1 MLNPTL
7 QYSTANG
14 AMVSDEALMEAITD
28 HRPEALHEF
37 YSRHGGRL
45 KSVIGNVVH
54 EEGDA
59 DDVLQDIL
67 LQIWHEADHYSPEA
81 GKLLGWVVT
90 LARRRAIDRLR
101 RKQAYCRAKER
112 YQEHL
117 NEQPASAPDNHSFG
131 DDISRSDL
139 RHFLHRRLNVLPR
152 HQREALELA
161 FFAGMSHREIAAVTR
176 APLGTVKTRLELGL
190 QKLTQSL
197 RPIRHKIYNLGR
209 RGLRQTR
216 PQGKSELPAGL
227 LVKSPASC
235 RSFIRK
241 KSGLDVLGLKFPVAV
256 LCS

>member
-7 QYSTANG
+7 QYNNG
-14 AMVSDEALMEAITD
+14 ATVSDEALMEAITD
-28 HRPEALHEF
+28 HRPEALNEF

-67 LQIWHEADHYSPEA
+67 LQIWHEADHYSPKA

-112 YQEHL
+112 YQAHIE
-117 NEQPASAPDNHSFG
+117 EPASAPDTHSFG

-139 RHFLHRRLNVLPR
+139 RHFLHRRLNVLPG

-197 RPIRHKIYNLGR
+197 RPIRHKI
-209 RGLRQTR
+209 
-216 PQGKSELPAGL
+216 
-227 LVKSPASC
+227 
-235 RSFIRK
+235 
-241 KSGLDVLGLKFPVAV
+241 
-256 LCS
+256 

>member
-14 AMVSDEALMEAITD
+14 APVSDEALMEAITD
-28 HRPEALHEF
+28 HRPEALSEF

-67 LQIWHEADHYSPEA
+67 LQIWHEADHYSPKA

-112 YQEHL
+112 FQAHL
-117 NEQPASAPDNHSFG
+117 DEQISPISHTSDNE
-131 DDISRSDL
+131 ISRSDL
-139 RHFLHRRLNVLPR
+139 RHFLHRRLRCLP
-152 HQREALELA
+152 HYQREAIELA
-161 FFAGMSHREIAAVTR
+161 FFTGMSH
-176 APLGTVKTRLELGL
+176 
-190 QKLTQSL
+190 
-197 RPIRHKIYNLGR
+197 
-209 RGLRQTR
+209 
-216 PQGKSELPAGL
+216 
-227 LVKSPASC
+227 
-235 RSFIRK
+235 
-241 KSGLDVLGLKFPVAV
+241 
-256 LCS
+256 

>member
-1 MLNPTL
+1 MAISHCWSCENKRDETEQQKLVRGALMLNPTL
-7 QYSTANG
+7 QYSNG
-14 AMVSDEALMEAITD
+14 ATVSDEALMEAITD
-28 HRPEALHEF
+28 HRPEALNEF
-37 YSRHGGRL
+37 YSRHGSRL

-67 LQIWHEADHYSPEA
+67 LQIWHEADHYSPKA

-112 YQEHL
+112 YQEHI
-117 NEQPASAPDNHSFG
+117 EQPASVHDNHAG

-139 RHFLHRRLNVLPR
+139 RQFLHRRLNVLPR

-197 RPIRHKIYNLGR
+197 RSLRHKI
-209 RGLRQTR
+209 
-216 PQGKSELPAGL
+216 
-227 LVKSPASC
+227 
-235 RSFIRK
+235 
-241 KSGLDVLGLKFPVAV
+241 
-256 LCS
+256 

>member
-1 MLNPTL
+1 MLNTSL

-14 AMVSDEALMEAITD
+14 APISDEALMEAITD
-28 HRPEALHEF
+28 HRPEALTEF

-67 LQIWHEADHYSPEA
+67 LQIWHEADHYSPKA

-112 YQEHL
+112 YQTHL
-117 NEQPASAPDNHSFG
+117 NEQPTATSENHSSS

-139 RHFLHRRLNVLPR
+139 RHFLHKRLNVLPR
-152 HQREALELA
+152 HQREAHEEHARRAHRGERPRRSADL
-161 FFAGMSHREIAAVTR
+161 SHVPRGRARRPRLSRRQPLHARRRERHVAARQYPDAR
-176 APLGTVKTRLELGL
+176 A
-190 QKLTQSL
+190 QKGGS
-197 RPIRHKIYNLGR
+197 
-209 RGLRQTR
+209 
-216 PQGKSELPAGL
+216 
-227 LVKSPASC
+227 
-235 RSFIRK
+235 
-241 KSGLDVLGLKFPVAV
+241 
-256 LCS
+256 

>member
-1 MLNPTL
+1 MFNPSL
-7 QYSTANG
+7 QLTTGSA
-14 AMVSDEALMEAITD
+14 VSDEALMAAITE
-28 HRPEALHEF
+28 HRPEALSEF

-67 LQIWHEADHYSPEA
+67 LQIWHEADHYSPKA

-117 NEQPASAPDNHSFG
+117 NEQPGTTPENHSSG
-131 DDISRSDL
+131 DEISRSDL
-139 RHFLHRRLNVLPR
+139 RKFLHRRLNVLPQ

-197 RPIRHKIYNLGR
+197 KPLRHKI
-209 RGLRQTR
+209 
-216 PQGKSELPAGL
+216 
-227 LVKSPASC
+227 
-235 RSFIRK
+235 
-241 KSGLDVLGLKFPVAV
+241 
-256 LCS
+256 

>member
-1 MLNPTL
+1 MPVFHCWSYENKRDETERQKLVKEGLMLNPTL
-7 QYSTANG
+7 QYTNG
-14 AMVSDEALMEAITD
+14 ATVSDEALMEAITD
-28 HRPEALHEF
+28 HRPEALNEF

-67 LQIWHEADHYSPEA
+67 LQIWREADHYSPKA

-117 NEQPASAPDNHSFG
+117 YEQPGMAPENHSYG
-131 DDISRSDL
+131 DDMSRSDL

-152 HQREALELA
+152 QQREALELA

-197 RPIRHKIYNLGR
+197 KPLRNKI
-209 RGLRQTR
+209 
-216 PQGKSELPAGL
+216 
-227 LVKSPASC
+227 
-235 RSFIRK
+235 
-241 KSGLDVLGLKFPVAV
+241 
-256 LCS
+256 

>member
-7 QYSTANG
+7 QYTTGSAI
-14 AMVSDEALMEAITD
+14 SDEALMEAITD
-28 HRPEALHEF
+28 HRPEALNEF

-67 LQIWHEADHYSPEA
+67 LQIWREADHYSPKA

-112 YQEHL
+112 YQAHL
-117 NEQPASAPDNHSFG
+117 NEQPAAAAPQTHLFA

-139 RHFLHRRLNVLPR
+139 RHFLYRRLNVLPR

-197 RPIRHKIYNLGR
+197 RPLRHKI
-209 RGLRQTR
+209 
-216 PQGKSELPAGL
+216 
-227 LVKSPASC
+227 
-235 RSFIRK
+235 
-241 KSGLDVLGLKFPVAV
+241 
-256 LCS
+256 